1 MAFGMGMDDSMD
13 MGLETNVSDQAS
25 VQSGLD
31 PTGSTSSV
39 PSIEYN
45 LKPGFVTNYIKSLL
59 KTNMVRDVQRNKQGQ
74 ITGVT
79 SVHNPFSPSSIFGGI
94 TGNQPSAGIMGLVGS
109 VVGPPGMSAL
119 PGLVGAIT
127 GKEVSTYTGYNPDG
141 DEDST
146 GSNFSGGGGDGDDD
160 FSDSGNDDTGGITST
175 INKQTTSD
183 ILRAYLD
190 NMDNYFELTPGN
202 YLRRV
207 V

>member
-1 MAFGMGMDDSMD
+1 MAFGIGQDDSMD

-25 VQSGLD
+25 VQAGLD
-31 PTGSTSSV
+31 PSGGTSSV
-39 PSIEYN
+39 PSVEYN

-59 KTNMVRDVQRNKQGQ
+59 KTNLVRDVQRNKQGQ

-109 VVGPPGMSAL
+109 VVGPPGMSIAPSIVSAL
-119 PGLVGAIT
+119 T
-127 GKEVSTYTGYNPDG
+127 GKEVTSYTGYNPDG
-141 DEDST
+141 DEET
-146 GSNFSGGGGDGDDD
+146 T
-160 FSDSGNDDTGGITST
+160 TGGNFTQGTYNEKDSENGNIEGIPSA
-175 INKQTTSD
+175 INKETTSD
-183 ILRAYLD
+183 ILRAYLE

>member
-1 MAFGMGMDDSMD
+1 MDDSMD

-25 VQSGLD
+25 VQAGLD
-31 PTGSTSSV
+31 PSGATSSM

-45 LKPGFVTNYIKSLL
+45 LKPGFVTNYIKNLL

-79 SVHNPFSPSSIFGGI
+79 SVHNPYGPQGLYSAF
-94 TGNQPSAGIMGLVGS
+94 TGKGPNPGIMGLIGS
-109 VVGPPGMSAL
+109 VVGPPGMSAI

-141 DEDST
+141 DKDT
-146 GSNFSGGGGDGDDD
+146 GGSNFSGGSGDDNY
-160 FSDSGNDDTGGITST
+160 SDSENDDTGGITST

-183 ILRAYLD
+183 ILRAYLE

>member
-1 MAFGMGMDDSMD
+1 MAFGMDDSME

-25 VQSGLD
+25 VQAGLD
-31 PTGSTSSV
+31 PSGETSSM

-59 KTNMVRDVQRNKQGQ
+59 KTNMVRDIQRDKQGQ

-79 SVHNPFSPSSIFGGI
+79 SVHNPYSPTSIMQSFKQGD
-94 TGNQPSAGIMGLVGS
+94 TATGIMGLVGS
-109 VVGPPGMSAL
+109 VFGPPGMGLAPSILGAL
-119 PGLVGAIT
+119 T
-127 GKEVSTYTGYNPDG
+127 GEEVTSYTGYNPDG

-146 GSNFSGGGGDGDDD
+146 GSNFSGGSGDDNTY
-160 FSDSGNDDTGGITST
+160 SDSENNTTGGITSA

-183 ILRAYLD
+183 ILRAYLE

-207 V
+207 G